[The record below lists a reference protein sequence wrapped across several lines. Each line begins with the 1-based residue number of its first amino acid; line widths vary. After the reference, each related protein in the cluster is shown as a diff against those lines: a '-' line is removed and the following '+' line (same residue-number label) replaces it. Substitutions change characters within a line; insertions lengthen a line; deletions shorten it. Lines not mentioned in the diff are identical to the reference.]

1 MEDQLDQLVDAGV
14 NPRMVQMVSD
24 QPTVEEIL
32 ETLLELKKAVYYCWW
47 ERRIEA
53 ALNGEDVSGWTLRQ
67 GLDQWVQARHNSS
80 SPASDDEDGS
90 GLGAKRRLVQARHN
104 CSSPT
109 SDDDAGSGPGAK
121 RRRVQAGH
129 NSSGPPE

>member
-1 MEDQLDQLVDAGV
+1 MEDQLDELVCADV
-14 NPRMVQMVSD
+14 DRRMLQMIAE
-24 QPTVEEIL
+24 QPTVEEQQ

-47 ERRIEA
+47 ERRILA

-80 SPASDDEDGS
+80 SPASDDAD
-90 GLGAKRRLVQARHN
+90 
-104 CSSPT
+104 
-109 SDDDAGSGPGAK
+109 GSGPGAK
-121 RRRVQAGH
+121 RQRVQAGH

>member
-90 GLGAKRRLVQARHN
+90 G
-104 CSSPT
+104 
-109 SDDDAGSGPGAK
+109 PGAK

>member
-14 NPRMVQMVSD
+14 NPRMVHMVSD

-47 ERRIEA
+47 ERRIQA
-53 ALNGEDVSGWTLRQ
+53 ALNGADVSGWTLTQ

-90 GLGAKRRLVQARHN
+90 G
-104 CSSPT
+104 
-109 SDDDAGSGPGAK
+109 PGAK
-121 RRRVQAGH
+121 LRRVQAGH
-129 NSSGPPE
+129 NSSSPPE